1 MVDDKELAA
10 IIASEIFDAG
20 AERSTY
26 AKERP
31 QRIQFMFGMRP
42 ERPGAG
48 YGEKPLADFIELVL
62 KQHRSY

>member
-10 IIASEIFDAG
+10 IIAREIFAIG
-20 AERSTY
+20 KVRWGEKVS
-26 AKERP
+26 
-31 QRIQFMFGMRP
+31 RIQFMHGRSP